1 MIVLKRS
8 LASLVA
14 IFPMWA
20 MAHAGHDHHSSFW
33 NGFIHPFTGIDHLSM
48 AIALGVLLWT
58 ATQRWKM
65 AGLLALATAMIGGF
79 ALGHL
84 QLISANTA
92 EYGIVCSLAVLAIA
106 LWTKANRLFAVT
118 AMILASFHGM
128 AHGAELGQS
137 GQVAALVLGMVTA
150 MSGIYLFGLG
160 LGALVQKYVPY
171 GKKIVG
177 GLAAV
182 VAIIGFA

>member
-1 MIVLKRS
+1 MIFFKRS
-8 LASLVA
+8 LVILVT

-20 MAHAGHDHHSSFW
+20 MAHSGHDHHSSFW
-33 NGFIHPFTGIDHLSM
+33 NGFIHPFTGIDHLTM
-48 AIALGVLLWT
+48 AIAFGVLLWT

-65 AGLLALATAMIGGF
+65 AGLFGLAVAMIGGF

-84 QLISANTA
+84 HLISANVA

-137 GQVAALVLGMVTA
+137 GQVVALVLGMVAA
-150 MSGIYLFGLG
+150 MSSIYVLGLG

-171 GKKIVG
+171 GNKIVG

-182 VAIIGFA
+182 VAIIGFS